1 MTTNIKYTITRK
13 KWKCP
18 NCQTIVKKRT
28 DNEYNRASAS
38 YTQMLD
44 EYTSMLSDVI
54 DILESFPNKL
64 Y

>member
-1 MTTNIKYTITRK
+1 MNKQDSTVT
-13 KWKCP
+13 
-18 NCQTIVKKRT
+18 Q